1 MAMNPKVAV
10 ALALALAVGATRAH
24 AQTIHAEAD
33 ATVGYSRYAD
43 ENVAALALQLRSFGA
58 MKGDVQFFL
67 EGVWAGR
74 NDNDSD
80 AFGAAYPY
88 GGEFKAME
96 AYAERIFHP
105 KRAIVG
111 FRAGRYRTPFGIYTR
126 SDYAYSGLLRAPLVR
141 YEGYFALANT
151 FLEHGVNVIAGIPQL
166 TVESSFGAPADV
178 GEARRESGFD
188 SVTRVQ
194 GFHGPLMVGVS
205 HIRTNPYQSRNF
217 AHGRAVFS
225 GADFRLMFSG
235 VQLSGEYLD
244 GRPFD
249 GTTTTGWHLDASVH
263 RPMMGAVTAVARIE
277 RVDYDAG
284 PQFSLHR
291 ERQTIGARIRIFQHI
306 AAQFDVI
313 HQSGEGEDEYGSAVD
328 VALTYSLRLR

>member
-1 MAMNPKVAV
+1 MNPK
-10 ALALALAVGATRAH
+10 LAATLAFVLSAATLAR
-24 AQTIHAEAD
+24 AQTVHVEAD
-33 ATVGYSRYAD
+33 TTVGYSRYED
-43 ENVAALALQLRSFGA
+43 ENVSALALQVRSFGELR
-58 MKGDVQFFL
+58 GNLQFFL

-74 NDNDSD
+74 NDDDSD

-88 GGEFKAME
+88 GGEVEAME

-126 SDYAYSGLLRAPLVR
+126 GDYAYSGLLRAPLIR

-151 FLEHGVNVIAGIPQL
+151 FLEHGVDVIAGIPQI
-166 TVESSFGAPADV
+166 TVESSFSAPADV

-188 SVTRVQ
+188 SVTHVQ
-194 GFHGPLMVGVS
+194 AYHGPLMVGVS
-205 HIRTNPYQSRNF
+205 HIRTNPYQLQGMAR
-217 AHGRAVFS
+217 GRAVFS
-225 GADFRLMFSG
+225 GVDFRWMLGG

-249 GTTTTGWHLDASVH
+249 GTSTTGWHLDASVH
-263 RPMMGAVTAVARIE
+263 RPVMGPVTAVARIE
-277 RVDYDAG
+277 KLDYDTV
-284 PQFSLHR
+284 PQLALQA
-291 ERQTIGARIRIFQHI
+291 ERQTIGARVRIFQNF

-313 HQSGEGEDEYGSAVD
+313 HQSGTGEDEDEYGSSVD
-328 VALTYSLRLR
+328 MALTYSLRLR